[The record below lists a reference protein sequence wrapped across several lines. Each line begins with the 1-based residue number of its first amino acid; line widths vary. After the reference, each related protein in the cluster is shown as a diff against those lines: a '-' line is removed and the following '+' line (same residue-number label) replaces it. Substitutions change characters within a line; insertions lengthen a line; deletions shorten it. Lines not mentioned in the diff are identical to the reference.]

1 MRLTKE
7 KTRNLQFYILEKV
20 KQKKPGLAG
29 AVAEEFNVDQ
39 GTVYRQINKLVQEGI
54 ITRIRRDEYE
64 LIKTE
69 YDYALSRSAGDLDT
83 DTLAYDRCLLP
94 HIKDFPA
101 NVRDIWAYSFSEM
114 VNNVMDHSMAEDLRV
129 IVSQDYL
136 DTQAILIDDGVGIFE
151 KIRDH
156 FHFPS
161 LDDAVQELFKGK
173 LTTDEQHHS
182 GEGIFFTSKL
192 MDVFF
197 IVSDGKVFT
206 SNRYDASMTFDFPE
220 VTKGTGVLMRLSNFS
235 MKHSHEVFDQ
245 YSDPDG
251 GFTRTHIP
259 LKNMFDSAPVSR
271 SQAKR
276 VCNRLNS
283 FQEVEFDFDGISW
296 IGQGFAHQVFV
307 VFQNEHP
314 DVKLIPVNMSEDVEK
329 MYKHVTS

>member
-1 MRLTKE
+1 MRMTKE
-7 KTRNLQFYILEKV
+7 KKRNLQLYILEKI
-20 KQKKPGLAG
+20 KQKKPGLAK
-29 AVAEEFNVDQ
+29 AVAEEFSVDQ
-39 GTVYRQINKLVQEGI
+39 GTVYRHISRLVHEGI
-54 ITRIRRDEYE
+54 ITRTKRDEYE

-69 YDYALSRSAGDLDT
+69 YIYSLSRKAGDLDT

-94 HIKDFPA
+94 HIKDYPV

-114 VNNVMDHSMAEDLRV
+114 INNVMDHSMAEHVNV
-129 IVSQDYL
+129 IVTQDYL
-136 DTQAILIDDGVGIFE
+136 DTQTILVDDGVGIFE

-156 FHFPS
+156 FNFPS
-161 LDDAVQELFKGK
+161 LDDAIQELFKGK
-173 LTTDEQHHS
+173 LTTDEQNHS

-192 MDVFF
+192 MDVFY
-197 IVSDGKVFT
+197 IISDGKVFT
-206 SNRYDASMTFDFPE
+206 SNRYDASMTYDLPE
-220 VTKGTGVLMRLSNFS
+220 VTKGTGILMRLSNFS
-235 MKHSHEVFDQ
+235 MKYSQEIFDL

-251 GFTRTHIP
+251 GFTKTHIP

-314 DVKLIPVNMSEDVEK
+314 DVKLIPVNMNEDVEK